1 MQNPL
6 DTPTKLT
13 NTTNT
18 TSAITNNR
26 SSTLAST
33 SNFDIAQNVVQQRAS
48 NSSCSNISS
57 SASYL
62 PQYQAA
68 SSPPTITESYYTTQS
83 LTTPLKGI
91 IPQLQH
97 EESKGIPIPGRAQSH
112 EDIRM
117 LGAAGSSY
125 GSPTSSY
132 GLSPNS
138 PRGQYMYGSSPNN
151 TVGGGGFNASPPI
164 RSQYGSYASTTAIS
178 GSGGNSSGMGNNMTA
193 RRAISRAASPLSNS
207 VPSNINTTGI
217 MASRASPSTSNS
229 RYIAVSK
236 NCSRSDQN
244 VPFFI
249 CQNQAYATTFKH
261 THASTHKHHNHHI
274 LLLQLRIQYS
284 KFDLF
289 VFIHCDCCARK
300 PCDCYFSTSSF
311 SFCKQTLFMPLYVS
325 CVRSVYMYVLIKL
338 LYCFD
343 LNRLLLFSF
352 FKFRTVDRI
361 CYAKRI

>member
-6 DTPTKLT
+6 DTPKTKLT

-18 TSAITNNR
+18 TSAITHNR

-33 SNFDIAQNVVQQRAS
+33 SNLNIAQNVIQRAS
-48 NSSCSNISS
+48 NSSYSNISS
-57 SASYL
+57 SASQL

-83 LTTPLKGI
+83 LTTPMKGI

-112 EDIRM
+112 DDIRM

-125 GSPTSSY
+125 GSPPSNY

-138 PRGQYMYGSSPNN
+138 PRGQYMYGSSPNSA
-151 TVGGGGFNASPPI
+151 VGVGDSFNASPPI
-164 RSQYGSYASTTAIS
+164 RSTYGSYASTTAIS
-178 GSGGNSSGMGNNMTA
+178 GSGGNSGMGNNMTA

-236 NCSRSDQN
+236 NCSRSEQN

-249 CQNQAYATTFKH
+249 CQKSSIRSHHTQEPTYNHSSIH
-261 THASTHKHHNHHI
+261 THT
-274 LLLQLRIQYS
+274 Q
-284 KFDLF
+284 
-289 VFIHCDCCARK
+289 
-300 PCDCYFSTSSF
+300 TS
-311 SFCKQTLFMPLYVS
+311 
-325 CVRSVYMYVLIKL
+325 
-338 LYCFD
+338 
-343 LNRLLLFSF
+343 
-352 FKFRTVDRI
+352 
-361 CYAKRI
+361 

>member
-1 MQNPL
+1 MYSSFSFFLFDNKKKSEKRSRNSNEVDTRIFVLPLNEITLEPSENVYSNLIIQNPL

-13 NTTNT
+13 NTT

-33 SNFDIAQNVVQQRAS
+33 SNYGIAQNLVQRTGSFSS
-48 NSSCSNISS
+48 NSNISS
-57 SASYL
+57 SASHL
-62 PQYQAA
+62 PQYQAS

-83 LTTPLKGI
+83 LTTPIIKGI

-112 EDIRM
+112 DDIRM
-117 LGAAGSSY
+117 LGAASSSY
-125 GSPTSSY
+125 GSPSSNY

-138 PRGQYMYGSSPNN
+138 PRGQYMYGSSPNSG
-151 TVGGGGFNASPPI
+151 VGGGAGGCDTFNASPPI
-164 RSQYGSYASTTAIS
+164 RNTYGSYASTTAIS
-178 GSGGNSSGMGNNMTA
+178 GSGSGCSSGMGNNMTA

-249 CQNQAYATTFKH
+249 CQKHAYVLAHQTQEQTTFKH
-261 THASTHKHHNHHI
+261 TLTHTHTHKHHNHHI

-289 VFIHCDCCARK
+289 VFIHCDCCA
-300 PCDCYFSTSSF
+300 
-311 SFCKQTLFMPLYVS
+311 
-325 CVRSVYMYVLIKL
+325 
-338 LYCFD
+338 
-343 LNRLLLFSF
+343 
-352 FKFRTVDRI
+352 
-361 CYAKRI
+361 